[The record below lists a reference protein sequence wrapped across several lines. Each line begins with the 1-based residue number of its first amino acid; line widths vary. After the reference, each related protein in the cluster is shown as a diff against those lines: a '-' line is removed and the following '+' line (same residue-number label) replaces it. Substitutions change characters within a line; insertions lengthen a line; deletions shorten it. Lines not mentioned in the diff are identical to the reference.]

1 VSARPRR
8 VAVIV
13 LSSVVGLF
21 LVLLGAWAIDS
32 AVHSGQVVRNVTLGD
47 ENVGG
52 LTEAE
57 LAMTVAE
64 LAEQTAERPV
74 VIETPNGT
82 LELPASEAGLSLDE
96 ATTLDDVLDTGRD
109 RSFFTQPFVWL
120 GSILRPHL
128 VEPTYRADR
137 SLAETAIAELTRANL
152 TPPVEPTIVFE
163 DDEIVAVPGQDGVQ
177 LDPSPLGD
185 LLTTAAGGA
194 DPIAVPL
201 ATAPLPPTYSDSN
214 IEAVAAEATAL
225 AEQGLTVV
233 VGGRST
239 PLKTTTLKSWMRAS
253 PAPDGDQ
260 LILSIDAETVESD
273 VLAAVGSVGETPT
286 QLTWNVSGGGISYT
300 EGSPGTTC
308 CAEDSSDRIVD
319 ALRAGQNQVQL
330 ELIVREPDHDA
341 AWAESMQITQQ
352 VSTFTTPHA
361 CCESRVTNIQRIADI
376 VRGAVIPP
384 GDTFSVNGYVGQRT
398 AAKGFVEAGVIY
410 NGVFTNDVGGGV
422 SQFATTLFNAAFFAG
437 LELPEYQAH
446 TIYIS
451 RYPYG
456 REATLSFPSP
466 DLKIRNNTPF
476 GILIWPTYTDTSV
489 TVTLYSTPWISG
501 EETGQREERAGA
513 CRRVIT
519 ERTRTWLA
527 DGRREVDTV
536 SALYQPGE
544 GIRC

>member
-1 VSARPRR
+1 VSARSRR
-8 VAVIV
+8 IAITVF
-13 LSSVVGLF
+13 SSVAGLF

-32 AVHSGQVVRNVTLGD
+32 AMHSGQVVRNVTLGD

-52 LTEAE
+52 STETE
-57 LAMTVAE
+57 LALTVGAIAE
-64 LAEQTAERPV
+64 RTAERPV
-74 VIETPNGT
+74 VVETPNGS
-82 LELPASEAGLSLDE
+82 LEIPAGDVGLSLDE
-96 ATTLDDVLDTGRD
+96 ATTVDQVLDTGRD
-109 RSFFTQPFVWL
+109 RSVLIQPFVWL
-120 GSILRPHL
+120 GSIFSPHR

-137 SLAETAIAELTRANL
+137 SLAETAIAELAGANL

-163 DDEIVAVPGQDGVQ
+163 DDEIVALPGQDGIQ

-185 LLTTAAGGA
+185 LLTTAARSD
-194 DPIAVPL
+194 DPIVVSL
-201 ATAPLPPTYSDSN
+201 DTVPLPPIYSDAN
-214 IEAVAAEATAL
+214 IQAVAAEATAL

-233 VGGRST
+233 VGGRAT

-253 PAPDGDQ
+253 PAPDGNQ
-260 LILSIDAETVESD
+260 LVLRIDAETVESD
-273 VLAAVGSVGETPT
+273 VLAAVGSVGETPR
-286 QLTWNVSGGGISYT
+286 QLTWDVSGGGVSYT

-308 CAEDSSDRIVD
+308 CAEDSADRIVD
-319 ALRAGQNQVQL
+319 ALRAGQNQVEL
-330 ELIVREPDHDA
+330 ELTVREPDHDA
-341 AWAESMQITQQ
+341 AWAESMQITQE

-361 CCESRVTNIQRIADI
+361 CCESRVRNIQRIADI

-384 GDTFSVNGYVGQRT
+384 GETFSVNGYVGQRT

-410 NGVFTNDVGGGV
+410 NGVFTNDIGGGV

-466 DLKIRNNTPF
+466 DLKVRNNTPF

-489 TVTLYSTPWISG
+489 TVTLYSTPWISA
-501 EETGQREERAGA
+501 EQTGQREERAGA
-513 CRRVIT
+513 CKRVIT